1 VSPSINDIQHNK
13 HSALSWSAITLSG
26 TFHIVIVLRVVILN
40 VNLGVV
46 ILSVIM
52 LKCCYAECLC
62 VECLFNESHGAFS
75 LLIEKSKASFI

>member
-1 VSPSINDIQHNK
+1 M
-13 HSALSWSAITLSG
+13 LSV

-46 ILSVIM
+46 ILSVIV

-62 VECLFNESHGAFS
+62 VECLYDDSHGAFS
-75 LLIEKSKASFI
+75 PLIEKSKASFI